1 MPCHIPE
8 SKQRSIEVKIALDR
22 PTNEIANDVNV
33 SRRSVQRFSKN
44 LRVHGSIEP
53 PKRISQGWPRTITP
67 EMEEVH
73 VISLSSAICRYDP
86 ALIESH
92 F

>member
-1 MPCHIPE
+1 MPRRISE
-8 SKQRSIEVKIALDR
+8 SKRRSIEVKIALDR

-33 SRRSVQRFSKN
+33 LRRSVQRFSKN
-44 LRVHGSIEP
+44 LRVHGSLAP
-53 PKRISQGWPRTITP
+53 PKRVFQGRPRTITD
-67 EMEEVH
+67 EMKEVH
-73 VISLSSAICRYDP
+73 VISLSSATYRYGH

>member
-1 MPCHIPE
+1 MPCRIPE
-8 SKQRSIEVKIALDR
+8 TKRQSIEVKIALDR
-22 PTNEIANDVNV
+22 PTKEIADDVNV

-53 PKRISQGWPRTITP
+53 PKQISQGWPRTITP

-73 VISLSSAICRYDP
+73 IISLSSATCRYDP

>member
-1 MPCHIPE
+1 MPCHISQ
-8 SKQRSIEVKIALDR
+8 SKRRSIEVKIVLGR
-22 PTNEIANDVNV
+22 PTKEIADDHNV

-44 LRVHGSIEP
+44 FRVHRSIAL
-53 PKRISQGWPRTITP
+53 PKGISQDRPRTIIP

-73 VISLSSAICRYDP
+73 VISLSSATCHCGH
-86 ALIESH
+86 ALIQSH

>member
-1 MPCHIPE
+1 MPCRIPE
-8 SKQRSIEVKIALDR
+8 SKRRSIEVKIALDR
-22 PTNEIANDVNV
+22 PTKEIADDINV

-44 LRVHGSIEP
+44 LRVHGSIAP
-53 PKRISQGWPRTITP
+53 PKEISQGRPRTITP

-73 VISLSSAICRYDP
+73 VISLCSATCHYRH
-86 ALIESH
+86 ALMESH